1 MAKTKNNQSR
11 QFADDTRSTDIR
23 DSAMMAHLLDAL
35 QEGQDVGHYGRLVF
49 TMIARW
55 FMEDNQIARLLAKQP
70 GMDENQAQAMV
81 LEVKARDYNPPKR
94 EKILQWQSQQD
105 FQICPDEED
114 PNGCNVYKEL
124 KFPDEV
130 YNRIGDFWEE
140 RVEAGDAE
148 R

>member
-1 MAKTKNNQSR
+1 MTKTKNNQSR

-35 QEGQDVGHYGRLVF
+35 QEGQDVGHYGRLAF